1 MKSLQRFKSLKSL
14 AASFALLLSG
24 DAIWAAN
31 DRVPI
36 HQGLVSINVGGQAL
50 IAADGRNF
58 SEDVCDRKIMPQS
71 SCRTMAGMKGT
82 QDPLLYQSYRS
93 GPQNYRFDV
102 PEGRYAVT
110 LHFAEPATG
119 VGADSVFHVEI
130 GGWRV

>member
-50 IAADGRNF
+50 IAADGRSLMQ
-58 SEDVCDRKIMPQS
+58 SEQS
-71 SCRTMAGMKGT
+71 EAAI
-82 QDPLLYQSYRS
+82 P
-93 GPQNYRFDV
+93 
-102 PEGRYAVT
+102 
-110 LHFAEPATG
+110 
-119 VGADSVFHVEI
+119 
-130 GGWRV
+130 